1 MGMALKRRRE
11 KDWRK
16 VLDAESFALTVE
28 EAIDLTSKASGGRHT
43 TRISV
48 KIADPAV
55 DTTATDPSE
64 FRADLRDAGSA
75 EIERADGW
83 VQTTAEARAHLDIH
97 VIVLG
102 ARGSSLPTTALVVVG
117 EDRTWVEGIFT
128 QLVEVIDRTFEAQ
141 ERKEAEEV
149 VRERAP
155 AKERERA
162 APQPSDESAERT
174 HVEGVLHRPLRT
186 DDGINWAKVGAL
198 AGVVGALATVGALL
212 ITLL

>member
-16 VLDAESFALTVE
+16 ALDAESFAATVE
-28 EAIDLTSKASGGRHT
+28 EAIDLTSNVSGGRHT
-43 TRISV
+43 TGISA

-75 EIERADGW
+75 EIEQADGW
-83 VQTTAEARAHLDIH
+83 VHTTAEARAHLDIH
-97 VIVLG
+97 VIVRG
-102 ARGSSLPTTALVVVG
+102 ARGSSLPTTALVVLG
-117 EDRTWVEGIFT
+117 EDRTWVEGIFA

-149 VRERAP
+149 VRERRRLRSARGRPRNRRTNRRDERKSKASYTAP
-155 AKERERA
+155 YGRTTGSTGRRSVPLPAWL
-162 APQPSDESAERT
+162 APSP
-174 HVEGVLHRPLRT
+174 P
-186 DDGINWAKVGAL
+186 
-198 AGVVGALATVGALL
+198 
-212 ITLL
+212 